1 GVCTVDLDQTISETY
16 GESIDHLIKN
26 HGLEWFRSV
35 ERTVLEEL
43 ITDGNAE
50 VISVGG
56 GSLLDDTFRR
66 WVRARVYLCTL
77 TATPDVL
84 LKRVALSSTVRP
96 LLMTDDS
103 SNICTSTFHRLLEE
117 RQVAYLDSDCV
128 IDTTHLSTDAVVEH
142 IAPLFLCLEAA

>member
-1 GVCTVDLDQTISETY
+1 MKDAHRARPLLLWGMMGAGKSAVARHLRDTMGVCTVDLDQTISETY

-56 GSLLDDTFRR
+56 GSLLDDT
-66 WVRARVYLCTL
+66 
-77 TATPDVL
+77 
-84 LKRVALSSTVRP
+84 LS
-96 LLMTDDS
+96 L
-103 SNICTSTFHRLLEE
+103 I
-117 RQVAYLDSDCV
+117 
-128 IDTTHLSTDAVVEH
+128 H
-142 IAPLFLCLEAA
+142 I